1 VTPTLAPLTLPAAL
15 AAWRTTPGVL
25 AAPAGLGGGYRWGLR
40 RRRAHHDDR
49 WPVGR
54 AVVFFAGVATIV
66 LVGCSFLGVYDDA
79 YFWVRAVQNTVLLMV
94 TPMLLAL
101 GAPIRLAADT
111 LPPWV
116 RGPLARALHSRP
128 ARVLRFP
135 LLVTLALVVPLL
147 VLYLSPLYARS
158 PCGARSRPG
167 WRAPSWRSSGSSTTG
182 RGSGWTPRRAPTR
195 TSSRSGSRSSR

>member
-1 VTPTLAPLTLPAAL
+1 ML
-15 AAWRTTPGVL
+15 AA
-25 AAPAGLGGGYRWGLR
+25 AAGLGGGYGWGLR

-101 GAPIRLAADT
+101 ASRSGW
-111 LPPWV
+111 PPT
-116 RGPLARALHSRP
+116 RSRP
-128 ARVLRFP
+128 ACAR
-135 LLVTLALVVPLL
+135 
-147 VLYLSPLYARS
+147 RS
-158 PCGARSRPG
+158 PGPCTAG
-167 WRAPSWRSSGSSTTG
+167 WRG
-182 RGSGWTPRRAPTR
+182 R
-195 TSSRSGSRSSR
+195 

>member
-1 VTPTLAPLTLPAAL
+1 MLAPLTPAAVFT
-15 AAWRTTPGVL
+15 AWRAAPGVL
-25 AAPAGLGGGYRWGLR
+25 AAAAGLGGGYGWGLR
-40 RRRAHHDDR
+40 RRRARAADR

-54 AVVFFAGVATIV
+54 AVVFFAGVATIL

-79 YFWVRAVQNTVLLMV
+79 YFWVRAAQNTVLLMV

-111 LPPWV
+111 LPPRV
-116 RGPLARALHSRP
+116 RGPLAQALHSRP
-128 ARVLRFP
+128 ARVLTFP
-135 LLVTLALVVPLL
+135 LLVTVALVVPLL
-147 VLYLSPLYARS
+147 VLYLSPLYA

-182 RGSGWTPRRAPTR
+182 RGSELTPRRAPTR